1 MFPFQ
6 RTFIFFVP
14 CGNAGHTTATNMG
27 FCNIGAEA
35 MPISIGSLL
44 GCGSGRRV
52 SIWLFVVIFIIS
64 FSIGFRYRA
73 EDFQNPQH
81 RKAYRTKSLQQMNK
95 IDTLPII
102 QFETTETFETW
113 LVENHE
119 NLSGL
124 WMKIFKKDSKKRT
137 ITYAEALD
145 VALCFGWIDGQK
157 KTFDEES
164 WLQKFTPRREKSIWS
179 KVNIGHIERLTNEG
193 RMKPAGLKAIEK
205 AKADGKWE
213 KAYDSPSKMTIPED
227 FLKEISKNKKA
238 EAFFLTLNKTNLF
251 SIGFRLQTAKKQETR
266 TKRMKEI
273 IEMLAKGD
281 KFQ

>member
-1 MFPFQ
+1 MLIPQQ
-6 RTFIFFVP
+6 RQAFFIV
-14 CGNAGHTTATNMG
+14 
-27 FCNIGAEA
+27 
-35 MPISIGSLL
+35 
-44 GCGSGRRV
+44 R
-52 SIWLFVVIFIIS
+52 
-64 FSIGFRYRA
+64 
-73 EDFQNPQH
+73 Q
-81 RKAYRTKSLQQMNK
+81 AYRTKSLQQMNK

-119 NLSGL
+119 TLSGL
-124 WMKIFKKDSKKRT
+124 WMKIFKKDSKKKT

-193 RMKPAGLKAIEK
+193 RMRPAGLKAIEK
-205 AKADGKWE
+205 AKADGNWE
-213 KAYDSPSKMTIPED
+213 KAYDSSSKMTIPED

-273 IEMLAKGD
+273 IEMLAKGE